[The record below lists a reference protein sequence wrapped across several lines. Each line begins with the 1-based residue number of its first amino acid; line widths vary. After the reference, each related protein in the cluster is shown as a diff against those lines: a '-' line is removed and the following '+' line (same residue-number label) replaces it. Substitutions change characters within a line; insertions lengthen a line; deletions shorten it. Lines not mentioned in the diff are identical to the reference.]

1 MSIKIV
7 VLHIIYAKLNMY
19 KLNLIINKIILN
31 IRQNGSPKCHIT
43 VQKIKISYEIMRLTC
58 HINTETFQYKRR
70 LTFNMKHQY
79 QLNFCTFFLCQNKTK
94 C

>member
-1 MSIKIV
+1 
-7 VLHIIYAKLNMY
+7 MY

-31 IRQNGSPKCHIT
+31 IRQNGSPKNST
-43 VQKIKISYEIMRLTC
+43 VQKIKISCEIMRLTS